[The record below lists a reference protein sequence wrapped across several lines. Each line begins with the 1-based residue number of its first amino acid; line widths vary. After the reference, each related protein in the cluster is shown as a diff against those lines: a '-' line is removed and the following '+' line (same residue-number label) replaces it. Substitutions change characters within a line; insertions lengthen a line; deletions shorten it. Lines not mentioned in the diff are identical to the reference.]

1 MTANQPPDFIRP
13 KTGEKVNDN
22 NLTPSP
28 GNDAAPEWN
37 AGFIRQWGKLR
48 VLLPD
53 ESGIMPIVGSTN
65 PQRIREAARAAKI
78 SLSREEWYR
87 LFTAARGESLP

>member
-1 MTANQPPDFIRP
+1 MECCQESSGVLASDKR
-13 KTGEKVNDN
+13 

-28 GNDAAPEWN
+28 GNDAVPAWN

-53 ESGIMPIVGSTN
+53 ESGVPMAVLLPLNFRSIGN
-65 PQRIREAARAAKI
+65 RILRADRNKLQMRCPRWD
-78 SLSREEWYR
+78 S
-87 LFTAARGESLP
+87 